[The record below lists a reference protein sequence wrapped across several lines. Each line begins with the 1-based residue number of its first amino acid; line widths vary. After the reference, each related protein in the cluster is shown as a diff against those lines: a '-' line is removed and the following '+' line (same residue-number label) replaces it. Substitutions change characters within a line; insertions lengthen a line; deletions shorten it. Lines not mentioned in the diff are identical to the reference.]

1 MKFLDIIT
9 LSSIGPFCP
18 QTFFK
23 EYSIKFIALLT
34 VYLALTLPSYTLLTH
49 KLIFLIYNLSL
60 RIKHKLQHYEQKLI
74 YFADKYAK
82 LLHVLSLTKQS

>member
-23 EYSIKFIALLT
+23 EYEIKLIVLLT
-34 VYLALTLPSYTLLTH
+34 VYLALTLPSYTLLSH
-49 KLIFLIYNLSL
+49 MLIFFIYN
-60 RIKHKLQHYEQKLI
+60 E
-74 YFADKYAK
+74 F
-82 LLHVLSLTKQS
+82 